1 MILLALTI
9 IYLQAA
15 NPDQWDYVKAG
26 LPQGPL
32 LTAEEEELLL
42 RFLINSQ
49 IQLPRLNV
57 IIRNDRNPKAEND
70 DPAPQTSLGV
80 SDSMLI
86 IFLQN

>member
-1 MILLALTI
+1 MLKLNPSLLTLATI
-9 IYLQAA
+9 
-15 NPDQWDYVKAG
+15 
-26 LPQGPL
+26 
-32 LTAEEEELLL
+32 LTAEEEQLLL
-42 RFLINSQ
+42 RFLINSH